1 VGWFNLI
8 KQCYETSSKGLLS
21 KGVSRVLDCAVEEH
35 AVRDVQEIIDY
46 TLSLVNRALGKNT
59 SLLFDSSECIG
70 TTHTLYR
77 FRIPLEKGKY
87 IGVRVIVRGRTVVRV
102 LLTLPTGLDIDLHYQ
117 RAIYNPTRELT
128 ENQSITQTDPP
139 KGQVYVDLPV
149 VYAILGIPEVDLR
162 NWGLSINGL
171 VENPAVYTLPELYDL
186 GVETVKTSFHC
197 VTGWSVRELE
207 FTGVP
212 AERIIEVVKPLKSVE
227 WVYIESLDGYS
238 TIIPFTE
245 FNNPK
250 SLIAIEMNGKPLDIL
265 HGYPARLVIPQ
276 LYGWK
281 SAKWISRILFTDKYI
296 DGYWE
301 SMGYHPRGRVDL
313 EERFKST

>member
-1 VGWFNLI
+1 MI

-35 AVRDVQEIIDY
+35 AVRDVPEVVDY
-46 TLSLVNRALGKNT
+46 TTSLVNRVLGKNT
-59 SLLFDSSECIG
+59 SLSLDSSECIG
-70 TTHTLYR
+70 TTHTIYR
-77 FRIPLEKGKY
+77 FRIVLEKGKY
-87 IGVRVIVRGRTVVRV
+87 IGVRVVVRGRTIVRV
-102 LLTLPTGLDIDLHYQ
+102 LLTIPMGLDIGLHYQ
-117 RAIYNPTRELT
+117 GSIYNPTRELT
-128 ENQSITQTDPP
+128 WKQSITQTDPP
-139 KGQVYVDLPV
+139 RGQVYVDLPV

-162 NWGLSINGL
+162 SWRLSINGL
-171 VENPAVYTLPELYDL
+171 VENSAVYTLPELYDL
-186 GVETVKTSFHC
+186 GVETVRTSFHC

-212 AERIIEVVKPLKSVE
+212 AEKIIEVVKPLKSVE
-227 WVYIESLDGYS
+227 WVYVESLDGYT

-245 FNNPK
+245 FNNLK

-281 SAKWISRILFTDKYI
+281 SAKWISRISFMDKYI

-301 SMGYHPRGRVDL
+301 SLGYHPRGRVDL

>member
-1 VGWFNLI
+1 
-8 KQCYETSSKGLLS
+8 LS
-21 KGVSRVLDCAVEEH
+21 KGVSRVLDCAVEEYS
-35 AVRDVQEIIDY
+35 VRDVPEVVDY
-46 TLSLVNRALGKNT
+46 TISLINRVMGKNT

-77 FRIPLEKGKY
+77 FRIVFEKGKY
-87 IGVRVIVRGRTVVRV
+87 IGVRVVVRGRKIVRV
-102 LLTLPTGLDIDLHYQ
+102 LLTIPMGLDIGLHYQ
-117 RAIYNPTRELT
+117 GSIYNPTRELAWK
-128 ENQSITQTDPP
+128 QSITQTDPP
-139 KGQVYVDLPV
+139 RGQVYVDLPV

-162 NWGLSINGL
+162 SWRLSIDGL
-171 VENPAVYTLPELYDL
+171 VENTAVYTLPELYDL

-227 WVYIESLDGYS
+227 WVYVESLDGYT
-238 TIIPFTE
+238 TILPFTE

-250 SLIAIEMNGKPLDIL
+250 TLIAIEMNGKPLDIL

-281 SAKWISRILFTDKYI
+281 SAKWVSRISFMDKYI

-301 SMGYHPRGRVDL
+301 SLGYHPRGRVDL